1 MEYDSAGTVLCQYI
15 IPYGEDVYKR
25 QPLYVAEH
33 ALGKSSRA
41 YKNVYYAF
49 GEFGALGFDPWAIDC
64 AYPDMMES
72 PLCDCF
78 HERWSDEAYDM
89 LESFVPIRDCMIPVA
104 ENMGTVRLQYWVQE
118 EGETSVTLLFEDVA
132 VKVEMCIR
140 DRTYHHSPHETDL

>member
-1 MEYDSAGTVLCQYI
+1 M
-15 IPYGEDVYKR
+15 
-25 QPLYVAEH
+25 
-33 ALGKSSRA
+33 GKSSRA

-132 VKVEMCIR
+132 AVSYTHLDVYKR
-140 DRTYHHSPHETDL
+140 QLLYHLLFCLFVYRIYLWIQ